1 MWIRQTVI
9 CATVI
14 VLAVMLQLTLLS
26 RLGLPGATPDLV
38 VVCVVALAL
47 AYGPLTG
54 AVVGFAAGLVL
65 GFTPPAGGVI
75 GIQAL
80 IFLVIGFLTGAVID
94 PRDRTVP
101 VLMGLVGLS
110 TGAATLAY
118 AVLIAGFGGKQV
130 AWDAVPALVLTSSLY
145 GLILAPVVVPT
156 ISWLVRKVTPEIA
169 I

>member
-1 MWIRQTVI
+1 MWIRQTVV
-9 CATVI
+9 CASII
-14 VLAVMLQLTLLS
+14 VVAGMLQLTLLS

-47 AYGPLTG
+47 AYGPVTG
-54 AVVGFAAGLVL
+54 AVVGFAAGLTL

-80 IFLVIGFLTGAVID
+80 VFLVIGFLTGAVID

-101 VLMGLVGLS
+101 ILVGMVGLS
-110 TGAATLAY
+110 TGAAALAY
-118 AVLIAGFGGKQV
+118 ALILAAFGSNQV
-130 AWDAVPALVLTSSLY
+130 SWQEVPTLVLTSSLY
-145 GLILAPVVVPT
+145 GLLLAPIVVPT
-156 ISWLVRKVTPEIA
+156 ISWLVRRITPETA

>member
-1 MWIRQTVI
+1 MI
-9 CATVI
+9 CASVI

-80 IFLVIGFLTGAVID
+80 IFLIIGFLTGAVID

-118 AVLIAGFGGKQV
+118 AVLIAGFGGEQV
-130 AWDAVPALVLTSSLY
+130 AWDEVPALALTSSLY

-156 ISWLVRKVTPEIA
+156 VSWLVRRVTPEIG

>member
-9 CATVI
+9 CASII

-47 AYGPLTG
+47 AYGPVTG

-65 GFTPPAGGVI
+65 GFSPPAGGII

-101 VLMGLVGLS
+101 VLMGMVGLS
-110 TGAATLAY
+110 TGAAALAY
-118 AVLIAGFGGKQV
+118 ALLLAAFGGNQV
-130 AWDAVPALVLTSSLY
+130 TWDSVPALVLTSSLY
-145 GLILAPVVVPT
+145 GLILAPAVVPGVA
-156 ISWLVRKVTPEIA
+156 WLVQKVTPEIA
-169 I
+169 V

>member
-1 MWIRQTVI
+1 MI
-9 CATVI
+9 CAIVI

-26 RLGLPGATPDLV
+26 RLSLPGATPDLV
-38 VVCVVALAL
+38 VVSVVALAL
-47 AYGPLTG
+47 AYGPVTG
-54 AVVGFAAGLVL
+54 AVVGFAAGLVI

-110 TGAATLAY
+110 TGAATLSY
-118 AVLIAGFGGKQV
+118 AVLIAGLGGKQV
-130 AWDAVPALVLTSSLY
+130 AWEAVLTSSLY

>member
-9 CATVI
+9 CASII

-47 AYGPLTG
+47 AYGPVTG

-65 GFTPPAGGVI
+65 GFSPPAGGII

-101 VLMGLVGLS
+101 VLMGMVGLS
-110 TGAATLAY
+110 TGAAALAY
-118 AVLIAGFGGKQV
+118 ALLLAAFGGNQV
-130 AWDAVPALVLTSSLY
+130 LWDSVPALVLTSSLY
-145 GLILAPVVVPT
+145 GLILAPAVVPGVA
-156 ISWLVRKVTPEIA
+156 WLVQKVTPEIA
-169 I
+169 V

>member
-1 MWIRQTVI
+1 MWIRRTVV
-9 CATVI
+9 CASII

-47 AYGPLTG
+47 AYGPVTG

-101 VLMGLVGLS
+101 ILAGMVGLS
-110 TGAATLAY
+110 TGAAALAYVLTLA
-118 AVLIAGFGGKQV
+118 AFGGNRV
-130 AWDAVPALVLTSSLY
+130 IWEEVPALVLTSSLY
-145 GLILAPVVVPT
+145 GLILAPIVVPT
-156 ISWLVRKVTPEIA
+156 VAWLVRRLTPEA
-169 I
+169 AV

>member
-1 MWIRQTVI
+1 MWVRQTVI
-9 CATVI
+9 CAIVI
-14 VLAVMLQLTLLS
+14 LLAVMLQLTLLS

-38 VVCVVALAL
+38 VVSVVALAL

-75 GIQAL
+75 GLQAL
-80 IFLVIGFLTGAVID
+80 IFLAIGFLTGAVID

-101 VLMGLVGLS
+101 VLMGMVGLS

-118 AVLIAGFGGKQV
+118 AVLIAGFGGKEV
-130 AWDAVPALVLTSSLY
+130 IWDTVPALVLTSSLY
-145 GLILAPVVVPT
+145 GLILAPMVIPT
-156 ISWLVRKVTPEIA
+156 ISWLVRRVTPEIA